1 METVTQHLKSHG
13 IRPSVQRVA
22 IMKYLMEHHTHP
34 TAETIYVDLRETVPT
49 LSRTT
54 VYNTLQL
61 LASCHAINILSI
73 DKRNMHYDGRT
84 EPHAHFLCQCCGK
97 IVDVEVDAHLHE
109 HLYSSEQFKVE
120 QVELNYTGVCHE
132 CACKAQ
138 ASDEN

>member
-84 EPHAHFLCQCCGK
+84 DPHAHFLCQCCGK
-97 IVDVEVDAHLHE
+97 IVDVEVDAH
-109 HLYSSEQFKVE
+109 F
-120 QVELNYTGVCHE
+120 T
-132 CACKAQ
+132 Q
-138 ASDEN
+138 ASNSRLSKWS